1 VASIQTKLFQVVVDV
16 TTGLNQTSV
25 DSARLNL
32 QNQVN
37 TFLLTLRAVDV
48 GEVRYQ
54 TVSDGKGNYINLY
67 QAEVIY
73 FQA

>member
-1 VASIQTKLFQVVVDV
+1 VSSIQTKLFQVVVDV

-25 DSARLNL
+25 DSARANL

-48 GEVRYQ
+48 AEVRYQ
-54 TVSDGKGNYINLY
+54 TVSDGKGSPVNLY
-67 QAEVIY
+67 QADVIY